1 MIELPESL
9 KESIADKR
17 LVPFVGAG
25 VSNSI
30 RRKDGS
36 RALPTWL
43 ELLERGALA
52 LRRDGKGPVATLVE
66 SSIQVLAT
74 PNATGMDPISLAG
87 LIRTNLGPRSWAN
100 FLRNELDPDSATIDE
115 LSLDLPKKIWSL

>member
-30 RRKDGS
+30 LRKDGKP
-36 RALPTWL
+36 ALPTWL
-43 ELLERGALA
+43 ELLKRGASA
-52 LRRDGKGPVATLVE
+52 LRKDGQGTVATLVE
-66 SSIQVLAT
+66 SSIEVLAT
-74 PNATGMDPISLAG
+74 PNSKGVDPVRLAG
-87 LIRTNLGPRSWAN
+87 LIRENLGDRGWAS
-100 FLRNELDPDSATIDE
+100 FLRSELDPDSAT
-115 LSLDLPKKIWSL
+115 